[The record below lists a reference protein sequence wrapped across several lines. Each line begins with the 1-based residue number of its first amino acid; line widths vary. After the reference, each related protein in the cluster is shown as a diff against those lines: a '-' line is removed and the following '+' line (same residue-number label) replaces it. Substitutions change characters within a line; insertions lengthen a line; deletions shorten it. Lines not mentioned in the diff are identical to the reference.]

1 MNGEAKLESG
11 IPELDRILG
20 GGLERH
26 RLYLVEGA
34 PGAGKTTLGL
44 QFLLEGARRG
54 EKSVYISLSETA
66 AELRAAAKS
75 HGWSLEGITLVEVEP
90 LEADPAQ
97 QQSLLHPSEVEF
109 GETTSLI
116 LDKVREL
123 KPDRLVVDSLADLR
137 LLAQDPLS
145 YRRQILA
152 FRHFFSARQITV
164 LALDDLTDRI
174 NSLQLHSVVHGV
186 ISLEQRASE
195 FGTVRRRLRII
206 KLRGADYQSG
216 YHDYVIRRG
225 GIAAFQSLMAADHTK
240 SYERGIVSSELPE
253 LDALLGGGLDRGTS
267 TLLIGPSGVG
277 KSSLALQYV
286 MAATRRG
293 ERATIFAFDEAYP
306 IARQRAMGL
315 GMDIDEA
322 IKRKA
327 LQWERMNPV
336 TLSPGEVAFKV
347 REHVAAGAKLV
358 VFDSLNSYLNSM
370 PEERFLALQMHE
382 LLSYLDNQGIVTIL
396 IMAQHGLVGN
406 VETPLDLSFLSD
418 AIVLL
423 RFFEANG
430 AVRKAI
436 SVLKKRGSTHEQSIR
451 EYQLVHGKGIH
462 VGAPILEFRGVLTGV
477 PTFIGPSEDLL
488 PSHATR

>member
-1 MNGEAKLESG
+1 
-11 IPELDRILG
+11 
-20 GGLERH
+20 
-26 RLYLVEGA
+26 
-34 PGAGKTTLGL
+34 
-44 QFLLEGARRG
+44 
-54 EKSVYISLSETA
+54 
-66 AELRAAAKS
+66 
-75 HGWSLEGITLVEVEP
+75 
-90 LEADPAQ
+90 
-97 QQSLLHPSEVEF
+97 
-109 GETTSLI
+109 
-116 LDKVREL
+116 
-123 KPDRLVVDSLADLR
+123 
-137 LLAQDPLS
+137 
-145 YRRQILA
+145 
-152 FRHFFSARQITV
+152 V
-164 LALDDLTDRI
+164 LALDDLTDRV

-206 KLRGADYQSG
+206 KLRGADYQGG

-225 GIAAFQSLMAADHTK
+225 GIVAFQSLMAADHEK
-240 SYERGIVSSELPE
+240 SYERGVVSSELSK

-293 ERATIFAFDEAYP
+293 ERAAIFAFDEAYP

-315 GMDIDEA
+315 GMDLDSA
-322 IKRKA
+322 IESKA
-327 LQWERMNPV
+327 LHWERMNPV

-347 REHVAAGAKLV
+347 REQVAQGTKLV

-382 LLSYLDNQGIVTIL
+382 LLSYLDNQGVVTIL

-406 VETPLDLSFLSD
+406 LETPLDLSFLSD
-418 AIVLL
+418 AIILL

-436 SVLKKRGSTHEQSIR
+436 SVLKKRGGVHEQSIR

-462 VGAPILEFRGVLTGV
+462 VGAPILEFRGVLSGV
-477 PTFIGPSEDLL
+477 PSFVGHSEDLL
-488 PSHATR
+488 PHHGRR